1 LAFPVRNQLLNRHAQ
16 EGNIMKYLIVIV
28 LVAVFCANAALTQ
41 TQSPINPASI
51 FNQDGVT
58 VVSPNQPGW
67 VLLRSSKSETV
78 FEKRGKDEILMANV
92 KTTRT
97 KIFDNDKDF
106 LTSMETLKK
115 EELSK
120 LKRDSVHFNY
130 VRFKSSPCVQYDG
143 IFKPDEASLPK
154 FEYFNFK
161 GYLCRHPESKDLV
174 VQIEFSN
181 HSNSRGFS
189 ENLFSLRDEFL
200 EKIVFSKVASE

>member
-1 LAFPVRNQLLNRHAQ
+1 
-16 EGNIMKYLIVIV
+16 MKYLIVIV
-28 LVAVFCANAALTQ
+28 LVAVFCANAVSVQ
-41 TQSPINPASI
+41 EQSPINPASI

-78 FEKRGKDEILMANV
+78 FEKRDKDEILAANV
-92 KTTRT
+92 KTFRT
-97 KIFDNDKDF
+97 KIFDNDKD
-106 LTSMETLKK
+106 LLVSLETLKK
-115 EELSK
+115 EELSN

-130 VRFKSSPCVQYDG
+130 VRFNGSPCVQYDG
-143 IFKPDEASLPK
+143 IFKLDGTSAPK

-161 GYLCRHPESKDLV
+161 GYLCRHPETKDLV

-181 HSNSRGFS
+181 HSNLRGFS

-200 EKIVFSKVASE
+200 EKIVFSKVARSS

>member
-1 LAFPVRNQLLNRHAQ
+1 
-16 EGNIMKYLIVIV
+16 MKYLIVIV
-28 LVAVFCANAALTQ
+28 LVAFSCASAALTQ

-51 FNQDGVT
+51 FNQVGVT

-67 VLLRSSKSETV
+67 VLLKSSKSETV
-78 FEKRGKDEILMANV
+78 FEKRDKDEVLMASV
-92 KTTRT
+92 KNIRT
-97 KIFDNDKDF
+97 KVFDNDKD
-106 LTSMETLKK
+106 LLVSLETLKK
-115 EELSK
+115 EELSN

-130 VRFKSSPCVQYDG
+130 VRFKGSPCVQYDG
-143 IFKPDEASLPK
+143 VFKLDGTSAPK

-181 HSNSRGFS
+181 HSNLRGFS
-189 ENLFSLRDEFL
+189 ENLFSLRDDFF